1 MPTQAELRDNAAWLM
16 RMGLAP
22 DFETAWAETI
32 RQAEQQAQTTSQAE
46 QQAGTA
52 QAAQTADEE
61 QAAQTAAR
69 QAALQA
75 AQQASQQQQ
84 QAAAQQAQQAAAQQ
98 AAQQAAALQAAQQAA
113 QQTQQTQ
120 QTQQPQ
126 QVQQTPV
133 STGTGLFDYYR
144 NALNLVSTDGGLAE
158 LASGAENAFRT
169 DGNPYAS
176 NAAGDLVTVSGPD
189 GSPTASVPNY
199 TYERAMVPGNY
210 DPNRRPGSR
219 GQRYFSDAAFVPQG
233 DSQRQTI
240 RNAYTNQA
248 NDAQM
253 VNRANA
259 AQQRQFESRPR
270 PAYTPPAN
278 TAMGFGAYTPRAN
291 APSGVATG
299 TPAPT
304 QNDLIAFLTQE
315 QRAREKAA
323 AEAAE
328 AAGGTNP
335 TTPVTPVG
343 MTNPNQAVTNM
354 RSGGIASLAGGG
366 PASAYNRRYNGYA
379 MGGMP
384 QAQGYYLGGATDG
397 MADTVPAKIN
407 GTQEARLSDGEFVVP
422 ADVVSHL
429 GNGNSSAGAKNLYGM
444 MDRVRTARTGNKQQ
458 GKQIDPNKFIPS
470 G

>member
-16 RMGLAP
+16 QMGLAP

-75 AQQASQQQQ
+75 ARQAAQQQQ

-98 AAQQAAALQAAQQAA
+98 AAQQAAALQAAQQAAAQQAA

-189 GSPTASVPNY
+189 GSPTASVPTTLTN
-199 TYERAMVPGNY
+199 ERWFPVIMTLTAVPVVGGNAT
-210 DPNRRPGSR
+210 
-219 GQRYFSDAAFVPQG
+219 F
-233 DSQRQTI
+233 QTLHLCLKV
-240 RNAYTNQA
+240 TL
-248 NDAQM
+248 NDKLSVTLTLTKQTM
-253 VNRANA
+253 
-259 AQQRQFESRPR
+259 PR
-270 PAYTPPAN
+270 W
-278 TAMGFGAYTPRAN
+278 
-291 APSGVATG
+291 
-299 TPAPT
+299 
-304 QNDLIAFLTQE
+304 
-315 QRAREKAA
+315 
-323 AEAAE
+323 
-328 AAGGTNP
+328 
-335 TTPVTPVG
+335 
-343 MTNPNQAVTNM
+343 
-354 RSGGIASLAGGG
+354 
-366 PASAYNRRYNGYA
+366 
-379 MGGMP
+379 
-384 QAQGYYLGGATDG
+384 
-397 MADTVPAKIN
+397 
-407 GTQEARLSDGEFVVP
+407 
-422 ADVVSHL
+422 
-429 GNGNSSAGAKNLYGM
+429 
-444 MDRVRTARTGNKQQ
+444 
-458 GKQIDPNKFIPS
+458 
-470 G
+470 

>member
-1 MPTQAELRDNAAWLM
+1 MPTQAELRSRAEWLVS
-16 RMGLAP
+16 MGFAP
-22 DFETAWAETI
+22 DFETALADTTAT
-32 RQAEQQAQTTSQAE
+32 AEQEAQAAT
-46 QQAGTA
+46 QAGTA

-291 APSGVATG
+291 APSGVAAG

-335 TTPVTPVG
+335 TTPVTPAG